1 MGFFSK
7 LKDKATAVL
16 LKNVA
21 NSFISEFGTLDQINV
36 DSNNKSIYL
45 SVNLK
50 GEKESIKIEI
60 TDYRVVKSEHNNFIQ
75 LQNIKTS
82 REWLNIALSKYYLDR
97 QIEIPSQFISIVKF
111 LL

>member
-7 LKDKATAVL
+7 IKDKATAVL
-16 LKNVA
+16 LKNFV
-21 NSFISEFGTLDQINV
+21 NSFISEFGSLDQINV

-45 SVNLK
+45 SVDLK
-50 GEKESIKIEI
+50 GEKESLKIEI
-60 TDYRVVKSEHNNFIQ
+60 TDYKVIKSEHNNFIH

-82 REWLNIALSKYYLDR
+82 REWLNIALCKYYLDR